1 MSSGLALPFSS
12 LSFLLAVEKGT
23 NYLSVY
29 RTLMLPTPGRVSYS
43 FLSILYFFPIPYSGL
58 TAFPHWEITPSLSP
72 TSFTQVQ
79 EQWVQSDGTVLPA
92 QGMAANNTRISHWS
106 IWISHLSIPSQ
117 VGCALLKCSLFAT
130 LLSLLPVGFITI
142 QRLGLIWHPPS
153 HPISPSIFW
162 IGLITKWTFIVI
174 FPALKVGLR
183 VNDMMRKWSNSHRCT
198 PGRVAS

>member
-1 MSSGLALPFSS
+1 VSSGLALPFSS

-58 TAFPHWEITPSLSP
+58 TAFPHWEITPSFSP

-92 QGMAANNTRISHWS
+92 QGMAANNTRISH
-106 IWISHLSIPSQ
+106 
-117 VGCALLKCSLFAT
+117 
-130 LLSLLPVGFITI
+130 
-142 QRLGLIWHPPS
+142 
-153 HPISPSIFW
+153 
-162 IGLITKWTFIVI
+162 
-174 FPALKVGLR
+174 
-183 VNDMMRKWSNSHRCT
+183 
-198 PGRVAS
+198 